1 MKTSIKLLGLLSLSI
16 IFASLSC
23 KNTQEKNNKL
33 TNDAVV
39 NTSSISNITQE
50 IKGKITLLSPSE
62 FKEKSKDHQ
71 IIDVRTPSEFKDGFI
86 EGAKNI
92 NLKDDDFA
100 KEITSLDKDKP
111 VYIYCRS
118 GHRSGIA
125 AKKMI
130 DLGFKEVYDL
140 QGGILNWEQSNNEVK
155 N

>member
-23 KNTQEKNNKL
+23 KNAQEKNNKL
-33 TNDAVV
+33 TNDTIV
-39 NTSSISNITQE
+39 NATSVSNTTQE
-50 IKGKITLLSPSE
+50 TKGKITLLSPSE
-62 FKEKSKDHQ
+62 FKEKSKNHQ
-71 IIDVRTPSEFKDGFI
+71 IIDVRTPTEFKEGFI

>member
-23 KNTQEKNNKL
+23 KNAQEKKDTVVNATSVSNTTQE
-33 TNDAVV
+33 T
-39 NTSSISNITQE
+39 
-50 IKGKITLLSPSE
+50 KGKITLLSPSE

-71 IIDVRTPSEFKDGFI
+71 IIDVRTPSEFKEGFI

>member
-23 KNTQEKNNKL
+23 KNAQEKNNKL
-33 TNDAVV
+33 TNDTIV
-39 NTSSISNITQE
+39 NATSVSNTTQE
-50 IKGKITLLSPSE
+50 TKGKITLLSPSE

-71 IIDVRTPSEFKDGFI
+71 IIDVRTPSEFKEGFI

>member
-23 KNTQEKNNKL
+23 KNAQEKNNKL
-33 TNDAVV
+33 TNDTVV
-39 NTSSISNITQE
+39 NTSSVSNTTQE
-50 IKGKITLLSPSE
+50 IKGEITLLSPSE

-71 IIDVRTPSEFKDGFI
+71 IIDVRTPTEFKEGFI
-86 EGAKNI
+86 ERAKNI

>member
-1 MKTSIKLLGLLSLSI
+1 MKTSIKLLGLLSLGI

-23 KNTQEKNNKL
+23 KNAQEKKD
-33 TNDAVV
+33 TVV
-39 NTSSISNITQE
+39 NATGVSNTIQE
-50 IKGKITLLSPSE
+50 TKGKITLLSPSE
-62 FKEKSKDHQ
+62 FKEKSKDYQ
-71 IIDVRTPSEFKDGFI
+71 IIDVRTPAEFKEGFI

-92 NLKDDDFA
+92 NLKDDNFA
-100 KEITSLDKDKP
+100 KEITYLDKDKP

-118 GHRSGIA
+118 GYRSGIA

-140 QGGILNWEQSNNEVK
+140 QGGILNWEQSNNKVK